1 MEIDHEI
8 FVRFVEAL
16 LSNPNVWDQD
26 QRVEN
31 LNLVLSTAVAAT
43 QKVLLAMLNS
53 RDAIDEDDISYHR

>member
-1 MEIDHEI
+1 MELDQEI
-8 FVRFVEAL
+8 LVRFVEAL

-53 RDAIDEDDISYHR
+53 RDAIDEDDISYH